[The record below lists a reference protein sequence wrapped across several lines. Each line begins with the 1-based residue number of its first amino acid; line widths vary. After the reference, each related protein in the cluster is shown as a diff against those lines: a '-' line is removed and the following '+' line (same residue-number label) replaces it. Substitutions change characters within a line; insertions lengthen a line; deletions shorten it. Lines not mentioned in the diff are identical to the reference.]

1 MLVHDMIVEFEVDQ
15 IIETIDTNML
25 DNDSGEKWSLKL
37 VKQYLTDVEPN
48 AKNIKE
54 ILVIV

>member
-1 MLVHDMIVEFEVDQ
+1 MIVEFEVDQ
-15 IIETIDTNML
+15 IIERIDTNML
-25 DNDSGEKWSLKL
+25 DNDSEEEWNLKL